1 MKDLITV
8 HHEMAHIQY
17 FLRYSGLAREFRD
30 GANPGD
36 VDVSFQTCKSIFSV
50 LQSKIN
56 IFKKSIANY

>member
-30 GANPGD
+30 GANPGN
-36 VDVSFQTCKSIFSV
+36 VDVSFQTCKSI
-50 LQSKIN
+50 
-56 IFKKSIANY
+56 IFYVAK